1 MPISESQKRAKD
13 KYREANR
20 DKFRLYA
27 QKATAKYY
35 ETHKDKML
43 SYQRDAYEQNR
54 DEIKQRVLD
63 NYYYKKYNN
72 IDEEFKA
79 FRKMKLFD

>member
-1 MPISESQKRAKD
+1 MPITEAQKRAKD

-20 DKFRLYA
+20 DKFRIYA

-54 DEIKQRVLD
+54 DEIKQRVLN
-63 NYYYKKYNN
+63 NYYYKKENDINEY
-72 IDEEFKA
+72 FKTL
-79 FRKMKLFD
+79 RKMKLF